1 MHGLWCAGPKSKF
14 IRQVCC
20 LCTLGTEAGNFLLVL
35 AAGFPVLLLLLLIS
49 YITSLYTSHGF
60 CPTVNPSY
68 ASVPT
73 PNFLLPC
80 SRKYVLNE
88 SLRAAFHV
96 IALPKAKGNK
106 SPKSCAFCRASPHWG
121 VLGSNLPAVLHRFNT
136 YHLLVFVTTP
146 TVMMHNCITSQWSF
160 KFSLYIDHAE
170 FTYQITPSKKK
181 QKTVLKKNSNKNLSF
196 HSALLPSSSLN
207 AFHYYFP
214 SCKQVSSITTK
225 WSF

>member
-1 MHGLWCAGPKSKF
+1 MAFVPRL
-14 IRQVCC
+14 
-20 LCTLGTEAGNFLLVL
+20 TLHMLQSLHLTFYFLAVESMFSMKAWGQHSMLL
-35 AAGFPVLLLLLLIS
+35 PFQKLKATSPQNPVLS
-49 YITSLYTSHGF
+49 
-60 CPTVNPSY
+60 
-68 ASVPT
+68 
-73 PNFLLPC
+73 
-80 SRKYVLNE
+80 
-88 SLRAAFHV
+88 
-96 IALPKAKGNK
+96 
-106 SPKSCAFCRASPHWG
+106 ASPHWG

-170 FTYQITPSKKK
+170 FTYQIAPSKKK
-181 QKTVLKKNSNKNLSF
+181 QKTVLKENSNKNLSF